1 MNKIIILVFLLIIHT
16 TGIAQK
22 TQTNKNKVSFRKQ
35 NVSISKE
42 QINQL
47 KNGALLI
54 RLKTKMNSIAALKK
68 IGKNKLA
75 AKVEKNQADYNLSI
89 ISAFRANFNFCP
101 TYFFFSGFSTNIRE
115 RQFNKVV
122 FLNDSLLPDTTL
134 KFKKTSFL
142 TAEFGTI
149 QQDTAKYFSHY
160 SYEPNA
166 KLSVKRVKNYYGG
179 PNMGFAALIIN
190 SDKFV
195 QLRRPFPYYV
205 RTFESLPIER
215 SVNKAVR
222 KMNKKLY
229 KYYRQRN

>member
-1 MNKIIILVFLLIIHT
+1 M
-16 TGIAQK
+16 
-22 TQTNKNKVSFRKQ
+22 
-35 NVSISKE
+35 
-42 QINQL
+42 
-47 KNGALLI
+47 
-54 RLKTKMNSIAALKK
+54 
-68 IGKNKLA
+68 
-75 AKVEKNQADYNLSI
+75 SI
-89 ISAFRANFNFCP
+89 ISAFKANFNFCP
-101 TYFFFSGFSTNIRE
+101 TYFFFSGSSTNIRE
-115 RQFNKVV
+115 RQFDKVV

-134 KFKKTSFL
+134 KFNNTSFL

-149 QQDTAKYFSHY
+149 EQDTAKYFSHY

-166 KLSVKRVKNYYGG
+166 RLSVKRVENYYGG

-229 KYYRQRN
+229 KYYKQKNQ